1 MKTSRN
7 VLKKLII
14 AVSLAAD
21 KSLIN
26 NVTFRNSSFSSFDN
40 LHKFLFCLFAT
51 IITLHTSFEIN
62 LRKIQSMAKFASAK
76 ITPHKN
82 QSREDECPTEN

>member
-1 MKTSRN
+1 M
-7 VLKKLII
+7 
-14 AVSLAAD
+14 LAAD

-26 NVTFRNSSFSSFDN
+26 NMTFRNSSFSSFDN

-62 LRKIQSMAKFASAK
+62 QRKRQNMAKFTSAK
-76 ITPHKN
+76 ITPRKN
-82 QSREDECPTEN
+82 QSRENECPSEN